1 MALYTVTNL
10 TNGTVIPPP
19 PFGRTL
25 GPHQAVSLSAR
36 VVDAENDAVQTAITK
51 GLISVSSQND
61 PAFQDD
67 IEGGVAGTGGIG
79 PGGIGTTELADDAV
93 TNAKMDDDAV
103 DTAELADGAVEAAKA
118 AVFVSTEQTATGS
131 AQNIAHGLGVAPA
144 IVFVSLTNG
153 HDGAG
158 SPGIQVP
165 DIAEGA
171 HDTTNV
177 VLTVTAGATFKVMAW
192 A

>member
-25 GPHQAVSLSAR
+25 GPHQRVQLSAK
-36 VVDAENDAVQTAITK
+36 VADAENDAVQAAINK
-51 GLISVSSQND
+51 GLISVTSAND
-61 PAFQDD
+61 PNFSDA
-67 IEGGVAGTGGIG
+67 IEGGATGAAGLS
-79 PGGIGTTELADDAV
+79 PGDVGTSALA
-93 TNAKMDDDAV
+93 N
-103 DTAELADGAVEAAKA
+103 GAVLAAKA
-118 AVFVSTEQTATGS
+118 AVFVSTEQAATG
-131 AQNIAHGLGVAPA
+131 APQNVAHGLGAVP
-144 IVFVSLTNG
+144 SLVLVVPTDG

-158 SPGIQVP
+158 SPGTQMP

-171 HDTTNV
+171 HDATNV
-177 VLTVTAGATFKVMAW
+177 VVTVTAGASFKVLAW